1 MALENV
7 FLLQDNYLGKLRAAA
22 KTRQMS
28 PTPLSV
34 YSEPH
39 QFEPL
44 LPRLQLGALIEST
57 REVIE
62 KAYRLQH
69 AVAPSTRRA
78 LQDLVRGMNS
88 YYSNRIEGQGTH
100 PVNIERALSAD
111 FSAAPHVAQSQRI
124 ALAHIEAEKE
134 LEATLPQEGVE
145 RFTLQSSFLV
155 NAHAA
160 LYRRLEAADR
170 TTDDGR
176 VIEPGAL
183 RTQDV
188 SVGRHQP
195 PTAASVPAFL
205 ARMDDVYPRI
215 KGLDSV
221 LFYIAAAHHRAAW
234 VHPFG
239 DGNGRACRLQTHC
252 AMLPLTAGLWSVN
265 RGLARQ
271 RDKYYE
277 LLDRADAPRQGD
289 LDGRGNLS
297 EKALA
302 QWCEFFVELAGDQV
316 TFMGT
321 LLGLDRLKDGIA
333 TLMLVRAESS
343 QHKNYSRQATL
354 ALHHVMLAGPVAR
367 GEFMTMTGLPERTA
381 SRVLAQLLKDRLLVS
396 EGPKSPVSFSFP
408 LDALNILLPNLYPEA
423 SAINSEP

>member
-1 MALENV
+1 MP
-7 FLLQDNYLGKLRAAA
+7 
-22 KTRQMS
+22 
-28 PTPLSV
+28 PTPLTV
-34 YSEPH
+34 YSQPH

-44 LPRLQLGALIEST
+44 LPQMQLGDLIEGT
-57 REVIE
+57 RKVVE

-100 PVNIERALSAD
+100 PSNIERALGAD
-111 FSAAPHVAQSQRI
+111 FSATPGVAQRQRI

-134 LEATLPQEGVE
+134 LEATLPDSGVE
-145 RFTLQSSFLV
+145 SFALQSSFLLR
-155 NAHAA
+155 AHAA
-160 LYRRLEAADR
+160 LYRRLQAADR
-170 TTDDGR
+170 TAQDGR
-176 VIEPGAL
+176 VMEPGAL
-183 RTQDV
+183 RTEDV

-195 PTAASVPAFL
+195 PTAASIPAFL

-221 LFYIAAAHHRAAW
+221 LFYMAAAHHRAAW

-271 RDKYYE
+271 REKYYE
-277 LLDRADAPRQGD
+277 LLDSADAPRQGD

-297 EKALA
+297 EKALR
-302 QWCEFFVELAGDQV
+302 QWCEYFVELAEDQV
-316 TFMGT
+316 TFMGK
-321 LLGLDRLKDGIA
+321 LLGLEKLKDSIA
-333 TLMLVRAESS
+333 TLILVRSESS
-343 QHKNYSRQATL
+343 QYKNYSRQATL
-354 ALHHVMLAGPVAR
+354 ALHHVLLAGPTAR
-367 GEFMTMTGLPERTA
+367 GEFMTMTGLSERTA
-381 SRVLAQLLKDRLLVS
+381 SRVLAQLVKDRLLVS
-396 EGPKSPVSFSFP
+396 EGPKSPVTFNFP

-423 SAINSEP
+423 AAINDEV

>member
-1 MALENV
+1 MPSVPL
-7 FLLQDNYLGKLRAAA
+7 AA
-22 KTRQMS
+22 
-28 PTPLSV
+28 
-34 YSEPH
+34 YSQPH

-44 LPRLQLGALIEST
+44 LPQMQMGGLIERT
-57 REVIE
+57 RAVVE

-100 PVNIERALSAD
+100 PANIERALSAD
-111 FSAAPHVAQSQRI
+111 FSVTPSVAQRQRI
-124 ALAHIEAEKE
+124 ALAHIEAERE
-134 LEATLPQEGVE
+134 LEATLPDTGVE
-145 RFTLQSSFLV
+145 SLALQSSFLV
-155 NAHAA
+155 SAHAA
-160 LYRRLEAADR
+160 LYRRLQAGDR
-170 TTDDGR
+170 TTQDGR

-195 PTAASVPAFL
+195 PTATSVPAFL
-205 ARMDDVYPRI
+205 ARMDEVYPRL

-252 AMLPLTAGLWSVN
+252 AMLALTAGLWSVN

-271 RDKYYE
+271 RDNYYE
-277 LLDRADAPRQGD
+277 LLDSADAPRQGD
-289 LDGRGNLS
+289 LDGRGSLS
-297 EKALA
+297 EKALG
-302 QWCEFFVELAGDQV
+302 QWCEYFVELADDQV
-316 TFMGT
+316 TFMGK
-321 LLGLDRLKDGIA
+321 LLGLERLKDSIA
-333 TLMLVRAESS
+333 TLMLVRSQSS
-343 QHKNYSRQATL
+343 QYSNYSRQATL
-354 ALHHVMLAGPVAR
+354 ALHHVLLAGPTPR
-367 GEFMTMTGLPERTA
+367 GEFMSMTGLSERTA
-381 SRVLAQLLKDRLLVS
+381 SRVLAQLVKDKLLVS
-396 EGPKSPVSFSFP
+396 DGPKSPVTFNFP

-423 SAINSEP
+423 AAINNEV

>member
-1 MALENV
+1 MLEATV
-7 FLLQDNYLGKLRAAA
+7 SAY
-22 KTRQMS
+22 T
-28 PTPLSV
+28 
-34 YSEPH
+34 EPH

-44 LPRLQLGALIEST
+44 LPQLQLGGLVERT
-57 REVIE
+57 RVVVE

-69 AVAPSTRRA
+69 AVAPSTRKA

-100 PVNIERALSAD
+100 PRNIERALRSD
-111 FSAAPHVAQSQRI
+111 FSATPNVAQRQRI

-134 LEATLPQEGVE
+134 LEATLPETRVE
-145 RFTLQSSFLV
+145 SFALHASFLTR
-155 NAHAA
+155 AHAA
-160 LYRRLEAADR
+160 LYQRLDAGDR

-176 VIEPGAL
+176 VVKPGAL
-183 RTQDV
+183 RQEDV
-188 SVGRHQP
+188 SVGRHHP

-205 ARMDDVYPRI
+205 ARMDEVYPRI
-215 KGLDSV
+215 KGLDGV

-277 LLDRADAPRQGD
+277 LLDSADAPRQGD

-297 EKALA
+297 EKELRE
-302 QWCEFFVELAGDQV
+302 WCEYFVELADDQV
-316 TFMGT
+316 TFMT
-321 LLGLDRLKDGIA
+321 KLLGLDQLKESIT
-333 TLMLVRAESS
+333 TLMLVRSESS
-343 QHKNYSRQATL
+343 QYKNYSRQAAP
-354 ALHHVMLAGPVAR
+354 ALHHVLLAGPTSR
-367 GEFMTMTGLPERTA
+367 GEFMTMTGLQERTA
-381 SRVLAQLLKDRLLVS
+381 SRVLAQLVKDRLLLS
-396 EGPKSPVSFSFP
+396 EGPKSPVTFNFP

-423 SAINSEP
+423 SAVNSEV

>member
-1 MALENV
+1 
-7 FLLQDNYLGKLRAAA
+7 
-22 KTRQMS
+22 MS
-28 PTPLSV
+28 SAPLTV
-34 YSEPH
+34 YSQPH

-44 LPRLQLGALIEST
+44 LPQMQLGDLIEGT
-57 REVIE
+57 RKVVE

-100 PVNIERALSAD
+100 PRNIERALSAD
-111 FSAAPHVAQSQRI
+111 FSTTPSVAQRQRI

-134 LEATLPQEGVE
+134 LEATLPDTGVE
-145 RFTLQSSFLV
+145 SFALQSSFLLT
-155 NAHAA
+155 AHAA
-160 LYRRLEAADR
+160 LYRRLQAADR
-170 TTDDGR
+170 TTQDGR

-183 RTQDV
+183 RTEDV

-195 PTAASVPAFL
+195 PTADSIPAFL

-221 LFYIAAAHHRAAW
+221 LFYLAAAHHRAAW

-277 LLDRADAPRQGD
+277 LLDSADAPRQGD

-297 EKALA
+297 EKALR
-302 QWCEFFVELAGDQV
+302 QWCGFFVELADDQV
-316 TFMGT
+316 TFMGK
-321 LLGLDRLKDGIA
+321 LLGLERLKDSIA
-333 TLMLVRAESS
+333 TLMLVRSESS
-343 QHKNYSRQATL
+343 QYKNYSRQATL
-354 ALHHVMLAGPVAR
+354 ALHHVLLAGPTAR
-367 GEFMTMTGLPERTA
+367 GEFMTMTGLTERTA
-381 SRVLAQLLKDRLLVS
+381 SRVLAQLVKDRLLVS
-396 EGPKSPVSFSFP
+396 EGPKSPVTFNFP

-423 SAINSEP
+423 AALNNEV

>member
-1 MALENV
+1 MSSASLE
-7 FLLQDNYLGKLRAAA
+7 
-22 KTRQMS
+22 
-28 PTPLSV
+28 V
-34 YSEPH
+34 YSQPH

-44 LPRLQLGALIEST
+44 LPQTQLGGLIERT
-57 REVIE
+57 RTVVE

-69 AVAPSTRRA
+69 AVAPSTRAA

-100 PVNIERALSAD
+100 PGNIERALSAD
-111 FSAAPHVAQSQRI
+111 FSATPSVAQRQRI

-134 LEATLPQEGVE
+134 LELTLPVTGVE
-145 RFTLQSSFLV
+145 RAALQSAFLMKT
-155 NAHAA
+155 HGA
-160 LYRRLEAADR
+160 LYRRLQAADR

-176 VIEPGAL
+176 VVEPGAL
-183 RTQDV
+183 RQEDV

-195 PTAASVPAFL
+195 PTAVSVPAFL
-205 ARMDDVYPRI
+205 ARMDEVYPGI

-252 AMLPLTAGLWSVN
+252 AMLALTAGLWSVN

-271 RDKYYE
+271 RERYYE
-277 LLDRADAPRQGD
+277 LLDNADAHRQGD

-297 EKALA
+297 EKALRA
-302 QWCEFFVELAGDQV
+302 WCEYFIELADDQV
-316 TFMGT
+316 SFMGK
-321 LLGLDRLKDGIA
+321 LLGLERLKDSIA
-333 TLMLVRAESS
+333 MLMLVRSESS
-343 QHKNYSRQATL
+343 RYKNYSRQATQ
-354 ALHHVMLAGPVAR
+354 ALHHVMLAGPTPR

-381 SRVLAQLLKDRLLVS
+381 SRVLAQLVKDRLLVS
-396 EGPKSPVSFSFP
+396 EGPKSAVSFNFP
-408 LDALNILLPNLYPEA
+408 LDALSILLPNLYPEA
-423 SAINSEP
+423 AVSNDDD

>member
-1 MALENV
+1 MIIYNDLATLSSRNNNPPNKMPPAV
-7 FLLQDNYLGKLRAAA
+7 VAAY
-22 KTRQMS
+22 TQ
-28 PTPLSV
+28 
-34 YSEPH
+34 PH

-44 LPRLQLGALIEST
+44 LPQLQLGGLVERT
-57 REVIE
+57 RAVVE

-69 AVAPSTRRA
+69 SVAPSTRKA

-100 PVNIERALSAD
+100 PRNIERALSSD
-111 FSAAPHVAQSQRI
+111 FSATPNVAQRQRI

-134 LEATLPQEGVE
+134 LEATLPATGVE
-145 RFTLQSSFLV
+145 SFSLHSAFLTS
-155 NAHAA
+155 AHSA
-160 LYRRLEAADR
+160 LYRRLAAGDR

-183 RTQDV
+183 RQVDV

-205 ARMDDVYPRI
+205 ARMDVVYPRI
-215 KGLDSV
+215 KGLDGV
-221 LFYIAAAHHRAAW
+221 LLYIAAAHHRAAW

-277 LLDRADAPRQGD
+277 LLDSADAPRQGD

-297 EKALA
+297 EKALRG
-302 QWCEFFVELAGDQV
+302 WCEYFVELADDQV
-316 TFMGT
+316 TFMT
-321 LLGLDRLKDGIA
+321 KLLGLEQLKDSIA
-333 TLMLVRAESS
+333 TLMVVRSESS
-343 QHKNYSRQATL
+343 LYKNYSRQATS
-354 ALHHVMLAGPVAR
+354 ALHHVLLAGPTTR

-381 SRVLAQLLKDRLLVS
+381 SRVLAQLVRDRLLIS
-396 EGPKSPVSFSFP
+396 EGPKSPVTFNFP

-423 SAINSEP
+423 ATANSEV

>member
-1 MALENV
+1 MPKAV
-7 FLLQDNYLGKLRAAA
+7 IAA
-22 KTRQMS
+22 
-28 PTPLSV
+28 
-34 YSEPH
+34 YSQPH

-44 LPRLQLGALIEST
+44 LPQLQLGGLVERT
-57 REVIE
+57 RAVVE
-62 KAYRLQH
+62 KAFRLQH
-69 AVAPSTRRA
+69 AVAPGTRQA

-100 PVNIERALSAD
+100 PSNIERALGCD
-111 FSAAPHVAQSQRI
+111 FSESPPVAQRQRI

-134 LEATLPQEGVE
+134 LEASLPATQVE
-145 RFTLQSSFLV
+145 AFALRSSFLA

-160 LYRRLEAADR
+160 LYRRLAVGDR

-176 VIEPGAL
+176 IIEPGAP
-183 RTQDV
+183 RQEDV

-195 PTAASVPAFL
+195 PMASSVPAFL
-205 ARMDDVYPRI
+205 SRMDEVYPRI
-215 KGLDSV
+215 NGLDGV
-221 LFYIAAAHHRAAW
+221 LLYIAAAHHRFAW

-277 LLDRADAPRQGD
+277 FLDGADAPRQGD

-297 EKALA
+297 EKALRE
-302 QWCEFFVELAGDQV
+302 WCEYFVELADDQV
-316 TFMGT
+316 TFMT
-321 LLGLDRLKDGIA
+321 RLLGLEQLKDSIA
-333 TLMLVRAESS
+333 TLMLVRSESA
-343 QHKNYSRQATL
+343 QFKNYSRQATR
-354 ALHHVMLAGPVAR
+354 ALHHVLLAGPIPR

-381 SRVLAQLLKDRLLVS
+381 SRVLGQLVKDRLLRS
-396 EGPKSPVSFSFP
+396 EGPKSPVTFNFP

-423 SAINSEP
+423 ATANPDA